1 MGNSVGSPGKEEKLS
16 PKQKEVVIGCILGDG
31 YLRKLEGRRDAFLE
45 INHSIKAKEYVD
57 WKWKILKSI
66 AASPPKSRRQNKGL
80 WKEAYRFFT
89 REHQE
94 LTELWRKFYK
104 DGKKFIPKGFTLTP
118 LSLAV
123 WFMDDGS
130 RTKKGDVYL
139 NCQQFDFESQRRLLH
154 ALRLLGIR
162 ARMNKDG
169 KYYRIRIY
177 KESLP
182 KFFEIIKPYI
192 HPSMQYKLSPEY
204 RSSS

>member
-57 WKWKILKSI
+57 WKWKILESI

-89 REHQE
+89 RQHPE
-94 LTELWRKFYK
+94 LTELWEKFYK
-104 DGKKFIPKGFTLTP
+104 NSKKIVPKGFTLTP

-192 HPSMQYKLSPEY
+192 HPSMQYKLPPEY
-204 RSSS
+204 KSSS